1 MGDGFTGALQDE
13 RQRHDMGLT
22 IHYQLASAGDEAHSR
37 KLVQQLQQA
46 ALDLPLQRVGDVA
59 EFRGDECNW
68 KQRVKDD
75 PHRWL
80 LIQAR
85 TQIALPVEP
94 SEKRRG
100 ITREMDVLPQHV
112 IAFETEPGDG
122 CEPAN
127 FGLCHFPRE
136 LSHPEFG
143 KVQTKLS
150 GWWWHSF
157 TKTHYASD
165 PRCGGLPNFLRC
177 HLGVVS
183 LLDEAKK
190 LGVLGTVSDEGGFWE
205 TRRLDRLT
213 KEIGEQ
219 SAMLAS
225 VLGVLKDAVGQAPG
239 GAGTVEAPIAGYPHF
254 EHLEAEGQRLLPEQ
268 LRTML
273 KALARS
279 RLLRSGAR

>member
-1 MGDGFTGALQDE
+1 MGDGLAGALQDE

-22 IHYQLASAGDEAHSR
+22 IHYQLATAGDEAHSR
-37 KLVQQLQQA
+37 KLVQQLRQA

-68 KQRVKDD
+68 KQRAKDD

-85 TQIALPVEP
+85 TQIELPVEP

-100 ITREMDVLPQHV
+100 ISREMDVLPQHV
-112 IAFETEPGDG
+112 IAFETEPGEG

-136 LSHPEFG
+136 VAHPEFG

-177 HLGVVS
+177 HLGVVA

-205 TRRLDRLT
+205 TRSLDRLT
-213 KEIGEQ
+213 KEIGKQ

-239 GAGTVEAPIAGYPHF
+239 GAGTVEAPIAGYPNF

-273 KALARS
+273 KAPARS
-279 RLLRSGAR
+279 RLLPGDAR